1 VRKQAVVEE
10 TKEKPKDEKQEA
22 HESMMEAIRGGI

>member
-1 VRKQAVVEE
+1 LKKKPAVRKQVVVEE

-22 HESMMEAIRGGI
+22 HE